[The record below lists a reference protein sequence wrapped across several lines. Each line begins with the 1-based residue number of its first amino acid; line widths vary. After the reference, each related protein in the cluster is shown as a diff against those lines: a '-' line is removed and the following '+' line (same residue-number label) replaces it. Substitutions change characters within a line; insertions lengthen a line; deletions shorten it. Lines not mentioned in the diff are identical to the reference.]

1 MREYYGE
8 LKKLLEKGAADRI
21 TDLETGEEGIYK
33 DGSLILSTSRYRK
46 PSIYKEETISM
57 RPTLVLFGFGH
68 IGKSIYKMAEIL
80 DFPLIVFDDRA
91 DIADD
96 ELYGKAEI
104 IIDDYEKIF
113 KKKYSFDNPY
123 FLIFTHGHKWDEEA
137 LFYVLK
143 NYSSRYVGMIG
154 SKKKIEL
161 TYFNLVKRGIDE
173 GLIKS
178 VHAPIGMDIKA
189 QSPAEIAI
197 SVLAEVIKTYRE
209 NKRQI
214 TIDAS
219 MLGYLQER
227 DEKTILVRIVEKE
240 GSGPREEGSEMA
252 VTESDV
258 FSSIGGG
265 AIEAE
270 CIKKA
275 REMLCSNEEFR
286 LMDFNLEKDGP
297 LGMACGGNAKV
308 MFRLIV

>member
-1 MREYYGE
+1 MREEYG
-8 LKKLLEKGAADRI
+8 KIIKALEKGALKRL
-21 TDLETGEEGIYK
+21 TDAHTGAECFLRGDEIIFSSP
-33 DGSLILSTSRYRK
+33 DFS
-46 PSIYKEETISM
+46 PSGEIIEETVAL

-68 IGKSIYKMAEIL
+68 IGKSVYRIAKMIG
-80 DFPLIVFDDRA
+80 FPLVIFDDRA
-91 DIADD
+91 DVTKDGPYEALIV
-96 ELYGKAEI
+96 
-104 IIDDYEKIF
+104 IDSYENIF
-113 KKKYSFDNPY
+113 SRKYDFTNPY
-123 FLIFTHGHKWDEEA
+123 FLIFTHGHKADEDA
-137 LFYVLK
+137 LYYVLR
-143 NYSSRYVGMIG
+143 NYDARYVGMIG